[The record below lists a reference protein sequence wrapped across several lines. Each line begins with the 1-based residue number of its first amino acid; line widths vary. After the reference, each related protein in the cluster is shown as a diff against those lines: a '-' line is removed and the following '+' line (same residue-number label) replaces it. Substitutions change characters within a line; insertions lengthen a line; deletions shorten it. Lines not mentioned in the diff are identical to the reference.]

1 MKGAVS
7 KMEEK
12 KRLNLKELKAVE
24 IGKRVLI
31 EEKNAI
37 QDLISALDDSFNKA
51 VELMLNAQ
59 GKVIVTGMGK
69 SGHIGQK
76 IAATLASTGTP
87 SFFLHPA
94 EAIHG
99 DLGMI
104 SKGDV
109 ILAISNSG
117 ETPELLAI
125 IPTIKRW
132 GYKVISITNNPN
144 SSLAKES
151 DVHLFLNVKKEAC
164 PLNLAPTSSSTSTL
178 ALGDALAVALLE
190 LRGFTAEDFAR
201 FHPGGSLG
209 KKLMRV
215 YEIMHTGD
223 ELPIVKPD
231 TPLKETVVVM
241 SEKGF
246 GASLVVNGD
255 NNLVGII
262 TDGDLRRFIK
272 KGGSID
278 KSRTD
283 DAMTENPK
291 KITKEI
297 LVVEALEIMEKFN
310 ITVLPVVE
318 EGKPIGLVHMH
329 DILKSGVI

>member
-1 MKGAVS
+1 M
-7 KMEEK
+7 
-12 KRLNLKELKAVE
+12 NLKETKAVD
-24 IGKRVLI
+24 IGKKVLI
-31 EEKNAI
+31 EEKKALEG
-37 QDLISALDDSFNKA
+37 LIKALDENFNKA
-51 VELMLNAQ
+51 VETILGAK

-99 DLGMI
+99 DLGMV
-104 SKGDV
+104 SRGDV

-132 GYKVISITNNPN
+132 GHKIIAITNNPN

-151 DVHLFLNVKKEAC
+151 HIHLYLNVEREAC
-164 PLNLAPTSSSTSTL
+164 PLNLAPTSSSTATL
-178 ALGDALAVALLE
+178 ALGDALAVALLDMK
-190 LRGFTAEDFAR
+190 GFTAEDFAA

-209 KKLMRV
+209 KKLMKV
-215 YEIMHTGD
+215 SEIMHTD
-223 ELPIVKPD
+223 NELPFVQPE
-231 TPLKETVVVM
+231 TPLKETVIVM

-246 GASLVVNGD
+246 GASLVID
-255 NNLVGII
+255 KEKKLTGII

-278 KSRTD
+278 LGKTK
-283 DAMTENPK
+283 DAMTSKPK
-291 KITKEI
+291 TISPDT
-297 LVVEALEIMEKFN
+297 LVVEALELMERHN
-310 ITVLPVVE
+310 ITVLPVVINNT
-318 EGKPIGLVHMH
+318 PVGLIHMH
-329 DILKSGVI
+329 DILKSGVL

>member
-1 MKGAVS
+1 
-7 KMEEK
+7 MEVFQK
-12 KRLNLKELKAVE
+12 LDLKELKAVE
-24 IGKRVLI
+24 IGKRVLE
-31 EEKNAI
+31 EEKKAI
-37 QDLISALDDSFNKA
+37 GDLLSALDENFEKA
-51 VELMLNAQ
+51 VRMILDAE

-87 SFFLHPA
+87 AFFLHPA

-104 SKGDV
+104 SKGDI

-132 GYKVISITNNPN
+132 GYKVISITNNPD
-144 SSLAKES
+144 STLAKES
-151 DVHLFLNVKKEAC
+151 DIHLFLNVKKEAC

-178 ALGDALAVALLE
+178 ALGDAIAVALLE
-190 LRGFTAEDFAR
+190 LKGFTAEDFAR

-209 KKLMRV
+209 KKLMKV
-215 YEIMHTGD
+215 SEIMHSGD
-223 ELPIVKPD
+223 ELPVVKPD
-231 TPLKETVVVM
+231 TPLKETVIVM

-246 GASLVVNGD
+246 GSALVVEEKNH
-255 NNLVGII
+255 LTGII

-278 KSRTD
+278 KSKTE
-283 DAMTENPK
+283 DAMTKDPK
-291 KITKEI
+291 TVNEDV
-297 LVVEALEIMEKFN
+297 LVVEALEIMERYN
-310 ITVLPVVE
+310 ITVLPVVRD
-318 EGKPIGLVHMH
+318 KRPVGLVHMH
-329 DILKSGVI
+329 DVLKSGAI

>member
-1 MKGAVS
+1 
-7 KMEEK
+7 ME
-12 KRLNLKELKAVE
+12 RRNPVE
-24 IGKRVLI
+24 IGKKVL
-31 EEKNAI
+31 EAEREALS
-37 QDLISALDDSFNKA
+37 DLILSLDENFNKA
-51 VELMLNAQ
+51 VEAILSTK
-59 GKVIVTGMGK
+59 GKVVVTGMGK
-69 SGHIGQK
+69 SGLIGKK

-104 SKGDV
+104 SKEDLV
-109 ILAISNSG
+109 LAISNSG

-132 GYKVISITNNPN
+132 GNTVIGITNNP
-144 SSLAKES
+144 SSTLAKES
-151 DVHLFLNVKKEAC
+151 DIHLFLNVKREAC
-164 PLNLAPTSSSTSTL
+164 PLNLAPTSSSTATL
-178 ALGDALAVALLE
+178 ALGDALAIALLE
-190 LRGFTAEDFAR
+190 MRGFTAEDFAR

-215 YEIMHTGD
+215 REIMHKGE
-223 ELPIVKPD
+223 ELPIVYPE
-231 TPLKETVVVM
+231 TPLKETVIIM

-246 GASLVVNGD
+246 GAAFVVD
-255 NNLVGII
+255 KDKNLIGII

-278 KSRTD
+278 KGKTSEG
-283 DAMTENPK
+283 MTQNPK
-291 KITKEI
+291 QITKDI
-297 LVVEALEIMEKFN
+297 LVIEALEIMEKHN

-318 EGKPIGLVHMH
+318 NKKPIGLVHLH

>member
-1 MKGAVS
+1 M
-7 KMEEK
+7 
-12 KRLNLKELKAVE
+12 KELKAVE

>member
-1 MKGAVS
+1 MDKIKNIALQVI
-7 KMEEK
+7 KEETK
-12 KRLNLKELKAVE
+12 ALKSLATSINEDFEKAIKLILNTK
-24 IGKRVLI
+24 
-31 EEKNAI
+31 
-37 QDLISALDDSFNKA
+37 
-51 VELMLNAQ
+51 
-59 GKVIVTGMGK
+59 GKVIITGMGK
-69 SGHIGQK
+69 SGLVGKK

-104 SKGDV
+104 SKEDIV
-109 ILAISNSG
+109 IAISNSG

-132 GYKVISITNNPN
+132 GNKVIAITNNK
-144 SSLAKES
+144 SSTLAKEA
-151 DVHLFLNVKKEAC
+151 DIHLFLNVGKEAC
-164 PLNLAPTSSSTSTL
+164 PLNLAPTSSSTATL
-178 ALGDALAVALLE
+178 ALGDAIAVTLLT
-190 LRGFTAEDFAR
+190 LKGFTKEDFAK

-209 KKLMRV
+209 KKLMKV
-215 YEIMHTGD
+215 QEIMHKED
-223 ELPIVKPD
+223 ELPIVNPE

-246 GASLVVNGD
+246 GAAIIVDKNK
-255 NNLVGII
+255 NLTGII

-278 KSRTD
+278 NSLTEE
-283 DAMTENPK
+283 AMTKNPK
-291 KITKEI
+291 K
-297 LVVEALEIMEKFN
+297 VEKDKYVLEVLEEMEKYN
-310 ITVLPVVE
+310 ITVMPVVE
-318 EGKPIGLVHMH
+318 NNKPIGIVHLH

>member
-1 MKGAVS
+1 MSS
-7 KMEEK
+7 KDPVKTGKKVLEEEK
-12 KRLNLKELKAVE
+12 KAIENLIDALDKNFKKAVE
-24 IGKRVLI
+24 VIVAA
-31 EEKNAI
+31 E
-37 QDLISALDDSFNKA
+37 
-51 VELMLNAQ
+51 

-69 SGHIGQK
+69 SGHVGQK

-87 SFFLHPA
+87 AFFLHPA

-132 GYKVISITNNPN
+132 GHKIIAITNNPE
-144 SSLAKES
+144 STLAKES
-151 DVHLFLNVKKEAC
+151 HIHLFLNVKREAC
-164 PLNLAPTSSSTSTL
+164 PHNLAPTSSSTATL
-178 ALGDALAVALLE
+178 ALGDALAIALLE
-190 LRGFTAEDFAR
+190 MRGFTPEDFAQ

-209 KKLMRV
+209 KRLMKV
-215 YEIMHTGD
+215 SEIMHTG
-223 ELPIVKPD
+223 EKLPLVKPE
-231 TPLKETVVVM
+231 TPLKETVLIM

-246 GASLVVNGD
+246 GCALIIEEE
-255 NNLVGII
+255 NLIGII

-278 KSRTD
+278 TGKTD
-283 DAMTENPK
+283 EAMTKNPK
-291 KITKEI
+291 TVSKDM
-297 LVVEALEIMEKFN
+297 LVVEALEIMERYN
-310 ITVLPVVE
+310 ITVLPVVKDK
-318 EGKPIGLVHMH
+318 KPIGLVHMH

>member
-1 MKGAVS
+1 MKT
-7 KMEEK
+7 K
-12 KRLNLKELKAVE
+12 NPVE
-24 IGKRVLI
+24 IGKKVLQ
-31 EEKNAI
+31 EEKKALE
-37 QDLISALDDSFNKA
+37 DLIDAVDENFQKA
-51 VELMLNAQ
+51 VELILNAE

-94 EAIHG
+94 EAVHG
-99 DLGMI
+99 DLGML

-109 ILAISNSG
+109 VLAISNSG

-132 GYKVISITNNPN
+132 GHKIIGITNNKN
-144 SSLAKES
+144 STLAKEC
-151 DVHLFLNVKKEAC
+151 DVHLFLNVKREAC

-190 LRGFTAEDFAR
+190 MRGFTAEDFAR

-209 KKLMRV
+209 KKLMKV
-215 YEIMHTGD
+215 EEIMHTGE
-223 ELPIVKPD
+223 ELPLVKPE
-231 TPLKETVVVM
+231 TPLKETVIVM

-246 GASLVVNGD
+246 GCAVAVDDSGMLA
-255 NNLVGII
+255 GII

-278 KSRTD
+278 RSTTGE
-283 DAMTENPK
+283 AMTKNPK
-291 KITKEI
+291 TARKNM
-297 LVVEALEIMEKFN
+297 LVVEALELMERYN

-318 EGKPIGLVHMH
+318 NGKPEGIIHMH

>member
-1 MKGAVS
+1 
-7 KMEEK
+7 MEVFQK
-12 KRLNLKELKAVE
+12 LDLKELKAVE
-24 IGKRVLI
+24 IGKRVLE
-31 EEKNAI
+31 EEKKAI
-37 QDLISALDDSFNKA
+37 GDLLSALDENFEKA
-51 VELMLNAQ
+51 VRMILDAE

-87 SFFLHPA
+87 AFFLHPA

-104 SKGDV
+104 SKGDI

-132 GYKVISITNNPN
+132 GYKVISITNNPD
-144 SSLAKES
+144 STIAKES
-151 DVHLFLNVKKEAC
+151 DIHLFLNVKKEAC

-178 ALGDALAVALLE
+178 ALGDAIAVALLE
-190 LRGFTAEDFAR
+190 LKGFTAEDFAR

-209 KKLMRV
+209 KKLMKV
-215 YEIMHTGD
+215 SEIMHSGD
-223 ELPIVKPD
+223 ELPVVKPD
-231 TPLKETVVVM
+231 TPLKETVIVM

-246 GASLVVNGD
+246 GSALVVEEKNH
-255 NNLVGII
+255 LTGII

-278 KSRTD
+278 KSKTE
-283 DAMTENPK
+283 DAMTKDPK
-291 KITKEI
+291 TVNEDV
-297 LVVEALEIMEKFN
+297 LVVEALEIMERYN
-310 ITVLPVVE
+310 ITVLPVVRD
-318 EGKPIGLVHMH
+318 KRPVGLVHMH
-329 DILKSGVI
+329 DVLKSGAI

>member
-1 MKGAVS
+1 
-7 KMEEK
+7 METQIK
-12 KRLNLKELKAVE
+12 NKTPLE

-31 EEKNAI
+31 EERNALSKTVEAI
-37 QDLISALDDSFNKA
+37 DENFNKA
-51 VELMLNAQ
+51 VELILNTK
-59 GKVIVTGMGK
+59 GKVVVTGMGK
-69 SGHIGQK
+69 SGLVGKK

-99 DLGMI
+99 DLGLI
-104 SKGDV
+104 SKEDV

-132 GYKVISITNNPN
+132 GNRVISITNNP
-144 SSLAKES
+144 SSTLAMES
-151 DVHLFLNVKKEAC
+151 DIHLYLNIEKEAC
-164 PLNLAPTSSSTSTL
+164 PLNLAPTSSSTATL
-178 ALGDALAVALLE
+178 ALGDALAITLLE
-190 LRGFTAEDFAR
+190 MRGFTAEDFAK

-209 KKLMRV
+209 KKLMRAS
-215 YEIMHTGD
+215 EIMHKGD
-223 ELPIVKPD
+223 ELPVVYPE
-231 TPLKETVVVM
+231 TELKETVIIM

-246 GASLVVNGD
+246 GTALVVD
-255 NNLVGII
+255 NNHKLTGII

-278 KSRTD
+278 KSKTEE
-283 DAMTENPK
+283 AMTKNPK
-291 KITKEI
+291 VINKDV
-297 LVVEALEIMEKFN
+297 LVVEALEIMERFN

-318 EGKPIGLVHMH
+318 ENKPVGLIHLH

>member
-1 MKGAVS
+1 MELKTQNKIPVDIGKKVLL
-7 KMEEK
+7 EEK
-12 KRLNLKELKAVE
+12 TA
-24 IGKRVLI
+24 I
-31 EEKNAI
+31 ENTY
-37 QDLISALDDSFNKA
+37 SALDENFNKA
-51 VELMLNAQ
+51 VYLILNTK
-59 GKVIVTGMGK
+59 GKVVVTGMGK
-69 SGHIGQK
+69 SGLVGKK
-76 IAATLASTGTP
+76 IAATLSSTGTP

-99 DLGMI
+99 DLGVI
-104 SKGDV
+104 SKEDV

-132 GYKVISITNNPN
+132 GNKVIAITNNIN
-144 SSLAKES
+144 STLSKES
-151 DVHLFLNVKKEAC
+151 DIHLYLNIEKEAC
-164 PLNLAPTSSSTSTL
+164 PLNLAPTSSSTATL

-190 LRGFTAEDFAR
+190 MRGFTAEDFAR

-209 KKLMRV
+209 KKLMKV
-215 YEIMHTGD
+215 HEIMHTGD
-223 ELPIVKPD
+223 RLPVTKPD
-231 TPLKETVVVM
+231 TELKETVLIM

-246 GASLVVNGD
+246 GASLVIDTEG
-255 NNLVGII
+255 NLIGII

-278 KSRTD
+278 RSYTK
-283 DAMTENPK
+283 DAMTPK
-291 KITKEI
+291 PKYVTKDI
-297 LVVEALEIMEKFN
+297 LVIEALEIMERFN

-318 EGKPIGLVHMH
+318 NEKPVGLIHLH

>member
-1 MKGAVS
+1 MKKKIVFQERNQLS
-7 KMEEK
+7 KNPLSIGKTVLKEEK
-12 KRLNLKELKAVE
+12 KALED
-24 IGKRVLI
+24 LI
-31 EEKNAI
+31 E
-37 QDLISALDDSFNKA
+37 ALDENFNKA
-51 VELMLNAQ
+51 VELILDTK

-69 SGHIGQK
+69 SGLIGKK

-104 SKGDV
+104 SREDLV
-109 ILAISNSG
+109 LAISNSG

-132 GYKVISITNNPN
+132 GNKVIGITNNP
-144 SSLAKES
+144 SSTLARES
-151 DVHLFLNVKKEAC
+151 DIHLYLNVKKEAC
-164 PLNLAPTSSSTSTL
+164 PLNLAPTSSSTATL

-190 LRGFTAEDFAR
+190 MRGFTAEDFAR

-209 KKLMRV
+209 KKLMKV
-215 YEIMHTGD
+215 EEIMHKGE
-223 ELPIVKPD
+223 ELPIVYPE
-231 TPLKETVVVM
+231 TPLKETVIVM

-246 GASLVVNGD
+246 GASFVVDKN
-255 NNLVGII
+255 NNLIGII

-272 KGGSID
+272 RGGSID
-278 KSRTD
+278 TGITEEG
-283 DAMTENPK
+283 MTRNPK
-291 KITKEI
+291 VISKNI
-297 LVVEALEIMEKFN
+297 LVIEALEIMEKYN

-318 EGKPIGLVHMH
+318 NNKPVGLVHLH

>member
-1 MKGAVS
+1 MNKNPLSVGKTVLE
-7 KMEEK
+7 EEK
-12 KRLNLKELKAVE
+12 RALES
-24 IGKRVLI
+24 LI
-31 EEKNAI
+31 E
-37 QDLISALDDSFNKA
+37 ALDENFNRA
-51 VELMLNAQ
+51 VELILNTK

-69 SGHIGQK
+69 SGLVGKK

-104 SKGDV
+104 SKEDLV
-109 ILAISNSG
+109 LAISNSG

-132 GYKVISITNNPN
+132 GNKVIGITNNPK
-144 SSLAKES
+144 STLARES
-151 DVHLFLNVKKEAC
+151 DIHLFLNVKKEAC
-164 PLNLAPTSSSTSTL
+164 PLNLAPTSSSTATL

-190 LRGFTAEDFAR
+190 MRGFTAENFAE

-209 KKLMRV
+209 KKLMKV
-215 YEIMHTGD
+215 IEIMHKD
-223 ELPIVKPD
+223 EELPLVYPE
-231 TPLKETVVVM
+231 TPLKETVIVM

-246 GASLVVNGD
+246 GASLVID
-255 NNLVGII
+255 NDKNLVGII

-278 KSRTD
+278 TGKTEEG
-283 DAMTENPK
+283 MTKNPK
-291 KITKEI
+291 TVEKYI
-297 LVVEALEIMEKFN
+297 LVIEALEIMERYN

-318 EGKPIGLVHMH
+318 NRKPVGLVHLH

>member
-1 MKGAVS
+1 MEVLKSLNLKKVNTIETGKKVLQ
-7 KMEEK
+7 EEK
-12 KRLNLKELKAVE
+12 KALE
-24 IGKRVLI
+24 
-31 EEKNAI
+31 
-37 QDLISALDDSFNKA
+37 DLIQTIDENFQKA
-51 VELMLNAQ
+51 VELILFAE

-87 SFFLHPA
+87 AFFLHPA

-104 SKGDV
+104 SKGDIV
-109 ILAISNSG
+109 LAISNSG

-132 GYKVISITNNPN
+132 GHKIIAITNNKN
-144 SSLAKES
+144 STLAKES
-151 DVHLFLNVKKEAC
+151 DIHLFLNVKKEAC

-209 KKLMRV
+209 RKLMKV
-215 YEIMHTGD
+215 EEIMHTGK
-223 ELPIVKPD
+223 ELPVVQPE
-231 TPLKETVVVM
+231 TPLKETVIVM

-246 GASLVVNGD
+246 GAAFIVDREGKLI
-255 NNLVGII
+255 GII

-278 KSRTD
+278 KSSTSQ
-283 DAMTENPK
+283 AMTLNPK
-291 KITKEI
+291 TAVRDM
-297 LVVEALEIMEKFN
+297 LVVEALELMERYN

-318 EGKPIGLVHMH
+318 EGKPVGLIHMH

>member
-1 MKGAVS
+1 MKI
-7 KMEEK
+7 
-12 KRLNLKELKAVE
+12 LD
-24 IGKRVLI
+24 IGKRVLQ
-31 EEKNAI
+31 EEKKALEN
-37 QDLISALDDSFNKA
+37 LIEALDENFEKA
-51 VELMLNAQ
+51 VQLILDTK

-69 SGHIGQK
+69 SGHIGNK

-87 SFFLHPA
+87 AFFLHPA

-104 SKGDV
+104 SREDI

-132 GYKVISITNNPN
+132 GNKIISITNNPK

-151 DVHLFLNVKKEAC
+151 DIHLFLNVEKEAC
-164 PLNLAPTSSSTSTL
+164 PLNLAPTSSSTATL

-190 LRGFTAEDFAR
+190 MRGFTAEDFAQ

-209 KKLMRV
+209 KKLMKV
-215 YEIMHTGD
+215 KEIMHTGNK
-223 ELPIVKPD
+223 LPVVSPD
-231 TPLKETVVVM
+231 TPLQETVITM

-246 GASLVVNGD
+246 GAALVAED
-255 NNLVGII
+255 NKLIGII

-272 KGGSID
+272 AGGSID
-278 KSRTD
+278 KSYAKDT
-283 DAMTENPK
+283 MTVSPK
-291 KITKEI
+291 TISEDR
-297 LVVEALEIMEKFN
+297 LVVEALELMERYN
-310 ITVLPVVE
+310 ITVLPVTKD
-318 EGKPIGLVHMH
+318 GRIIGLIHMH